1 MSRHG
6 PSKHGQLGIGVVQLR
21 VEKKQVLGQ
30 AFSGAP
36 SLSDRRECDLRWFSI
51 LHWVHATHW
60 WSDSSSFQHE
70 SQWICFEDL
79 HKLGILQELLTTV
92 DILLAWSKEKN
103 YGNNGPCGSSS
114 ASHMPNYLFR
124 HSQQTKRSK
133 PFHRAAPRQAFSKVS
148 TKPGQH
154 AANCCLPSAAKFHAP
169 LLGQGHETLSD
180 FSRFHLPH
188 HRSPNF

>member
-6 PSKHGQLGIGVVQLR
+6 PSKHGQLGIGVVQLC
-21 VEKKQVLGQ
+21 VEKKTFHLAMEVLGQ

-79 HKLGILQELLTTV
+79 HKLGILQELLRTV
-92 DILLAWSKEKN
+92 DILLAWWSKGKQLWE
-103 YGNNGPCGSSS
+103 
-114 ASHMPNYLFR
+114 
-124 HSQQTKRSK
+124 QRSL
-133 PFHRAAPRQAFSKVS
+133 RIILSVS
-148 TKPGQH
+148 Y
-154 AANCCLPSAAKFHAP
+154 AK
-169 LLGQGHETLSD
+169 LLV
-180 FSRFHLPH
+180 P
-188 HRSPNF
+188 P